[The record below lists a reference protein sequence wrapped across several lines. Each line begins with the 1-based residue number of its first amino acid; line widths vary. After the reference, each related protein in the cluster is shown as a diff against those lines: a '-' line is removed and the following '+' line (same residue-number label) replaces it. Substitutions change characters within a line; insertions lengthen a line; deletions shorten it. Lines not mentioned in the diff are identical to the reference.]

1 MCSLILNG
9 IGDYLVLDLEFCKT
23 VSEYGYIL
31 TYTISLQNVL
41 SRFRIDLEKCQYNK
55 HMNSLK
61 TTYPCSLGSTLTT
74 IHHSI
79 STNIYTCLYAHRT

>member
-9 IGDYLVLDLEFCKT
+9 IGDYLVFDLEFCKT

-41 SRFRIDLEKCQYNK
+41 SRLRIDLKKNV
-55 HMNSLK
+55 N
-61 TTYPCSLGSTLTT
+61 
-74 IHHSI
+74 IISI
-79 STNIYTCLYAHRT
+79 